1 VGRVI
6 EAKRQDSMA
15 TPAEPPIA
23 RPFTRLALALLPP
36 LVALVL
42 QQLLWTLI
50 QPYVWFLFYP
60 AIFFSSWIGGLRAGL
75 TATLAST
82 ALVWWFFVPPQHT
95 LVKAPTQIIPALVFF
110 AMGVLFGVL
119 NDRLRRANQRASEAL
134 ATSRAANEEISHLYE
149 KTRELDELK
158 MNFFAN
164 VSHELRTPL
173 TLILGPAER
182 MIASPDTAAA
192 ARSDLEVIVRNART
206 LLRHVNDLLDVS
218 KLEAGKMT
226 AAYADVDLA
235 RLARF
240 VAGHFE
246 VLSGEK
252 RIAFRVEAPE
262 ALPAQVDPGKVQRVL
277 LNLLSNSFK
286 FTPAGGSVRLTLRG
300 TPGRVSFEV
309 ADSGPGIAPD
319 KREAVF
325 ERFRQ
330 LEGGATR
337 RFGGTGLGLSIARE
351 LVLLQQ
357 GSIMIREAPEGGAL
371 FVVELP
377 RSAPAEAP
385 VRSEEEP
392 ARSADDRQFVD
403 ELRDRPPPA
412 TSAPS
417 RSDGAL
423 ALVVEDNPEMNRFIA
438 ESLSAR
444 YRVVSARDGKEGLA
458 RAIELAP
465 DVIVTDVMMPEMSG
479 DEMLRAIRAR
489 PEFARTPVVVV
500 SARADDELRI
510 AMLRDGAQDYVT
522 KPFSPEELRARV
534 DNLVS
539 ARRSAEALRASEE
552 RFSGI
557 ISMSADAIVSI
568 DEDQRITLYNDAAE
582 RIFGWSRAEAIGAS
596 IDTLIPEQFRAHHR
610 EEVRQF
616 AAGASAARRMGER
629 SAEILGLRKGGDVFP
644 CDAAISRVDVDGKRL
659 LTVTLRDITERRRA
673 EREQRFLADVGA
685 ALLPTALGFEGA
697 LTAVAGLV
705 VRSLA
710 DCCIVDMLAMD
721 GQPDRVAVLCR
732 DPEKDAACARL
743 REIDPQRPSFV
754 AEVLETRRPVLLR
767 DVSAERLESMAQSQE
782 HLRALHEIGPRSSMV
797 VPLLARG
804 QLLGALAFIS
814 SSPSIRYDARDL
826 AFAEDFAGRAA
837 MALDNARL
845 YETARRAT
853 QARDEVLGVVAHDLR
868 NPLNAIQLHTRVL
881 QHRMEKRGEEDGA
894 ASARAI
900 FRSSQRAN
908 RLIQDL
914 LDVARMESG
923 VLTVDR
929 GAVAAEKIV
938 SEAVEAQR
946 VLASDASLELTL
958 DLAPGLPEVW
968 ADRDRL
974 LQVFENLIGNA
985 MKFTKPGGHITVG
998 AAPREGE
1005 VEFRVSDTGDGIGAE
1020 EQAHVFDRFWQA
1032 RKAGGLGAGLGL
1044 PIVKGII
1051 EAHGGRI
1058 RVESTPGCGSTF
1070 LFTIPTTTPP

>member
-1 VGRVI
+1 MDPRGVPAGSEGETDPESRP
-6 EAKRQDSMA
+6 SMA
-15 TPAEPPIA
+15 HPADPPIT
-23 RPFTRLALALLPP
+23 RPLMRSVLALLPP
-36 LVALVL
+36 LVALVV
-42 QQLLWTLI
+42 QWALWTLI

-60 AIFFSSWIGGLRAGL
+60 AVFVSSWIGGLRAGL

-82 ALVWWFFVPPQHT
+82 ALVWWFFVPPQHS
-95 LVKAPTQIIPALVFF
+95 LVKAPTQLIPAVVFI

-119 NDRLRRANQRASEAL
+119 NDRLRKANQRASEAL
-134 ATSRAANEEISHLYE
+134 ATSRAATEEISRLYE

-158 MNFFAN
+158 TSFFAS

-182 MIASPDTAAA
+182 MIASPETAEA
-192 ARSDLEVIVRNART
+192 ARRDLEVIVRNART

-218 KLEAGKMT
+218 KLEAGKM
-226 AAYADVDLA
+226 AVAYADTDLA

-262 ALPAQVDPGKVQRVL
+262 ALLAHVDPGKVQRVL
-277 LNLLSNSFK
+277 LNLLSNAFK
-286 FTPAGGSVRLTLRG
+286 FTPGGGSVRLTLRG
-300 TPGRVSFEV
+300 TPGRVRFEV

-357 GSIMIREAPEGGAL
+357 GSIAIREAPEGGAL
-371 FVVELP
+371 VVVELP
-377 RSAPAEAP
+377 RSAPAGAP

-392 ARSADDRQFVD
+392 APSADDRQLVE
-403 ELRDRPPPA
+403 ELRDRP
-412 TSAPS
+412 SAPAS
-417 RSDGAL
+417 ASARSDGAL

-444 YRVVSARDGKEGLA
+444 YRVASARDGKEGLA
-458 RAIELAP
+458 KAIELAP

-479 DEMLRAIRAR
+479 DEMQRAIRAR
-489 PEFARTPVVVV
+489 PEFARTPIVVV

-510 AMLRDGAQDYVT
+510 EMLRDGAQDYVT
-522 KPFSPEELRARV
+522 KPFAPEELRARV
-534 DNLVS
+534 DNLLS

-557 ISMSADAIVSI
+557 ISMSADAIISI
-568 DEDQRITLYNDAAE
+568 DEDQRITLFNDAAE
-582 RIFGWSRAEAIGAS
+582 RIFGWSRAEAIGAP
-596 IDTLIPEQFRAHHR
+596 IDTLIPEQFRARHR

-616 AAGASAARRMGER
+616 AAGTGAARRMGER
-629 SAEILGLRKGGDVFP
+629 TAEILGLRKSGEAFP
-644 CDAAISRVDVDGKRL
+644 CDAAISRLDVDGKRL

-721 GQPDRVAVLCR
+721 GQPERIAVLCR
-732 DPEKDAACARL
+732 DPEKGAACARL
-743 REIDPQRPSFV
+743 RLIDPRRPSFV
-754 AEVLETRRPVLLR
+754 AEVLETRRPVLLH
-767 DVSAERLESMAQSQE
+767 DVSAERLESMAQSEE
-782 HLRALHEIGPRSSMV
+782 HLRALHEIRPRSSMV

-804 QLLGALAFIS
+804 QLLGVLAFFS
-814 SSPSIRYDARDL
+814 SSPSLRYDARDL

-845 YETARRAT
+845 YETARRRLAT
-853 QARDEVLGVVAHDLR
+853 KCSASSPTISE
-868 NPLNAIQLHTRVL
+868 TR
-881 QHRMEKRGEEDGA
+881 
-894 ASARAI
+894 ST
-900 FRSSQRAN
+900 RSS
-908 RLIQDL
+908 
-914 LDVARMESG
+914 
-923 VLTVDR
+923 
-929 GAVAAEKIV
+929 
-938 SEAVEAQR
+938 
-946 VLASDASLELTL
+946 
-958 DLAPGLPEVW
+958 
-968 ADRDRL
+968 
-974 LQVFENLIGNA
+974 
-985 MKFTKPGGHITVG
+985 
-998 AAPREGE
+998 
-1005 VEFRVSDTGDGIGAE
+1005 
-1020 EQAHVFDRFWQA
+1020 
-1032 RKAGGLGAGLGL
+1032 
-1044 PIVKGII
+1044 
-1051 EAHGGRI
+1051 
-1058 RVESTPGCGSTF
+1058 STPGCSSAAWKGEGRRTAPRAPGPSSAPRSARIGSSKTCSTWPGWS
-1070 LFTIPTTTPP
+1070 LASSRSTAAPSRRIRS